1 MTSNKVLVALTL
13 LAAAACGGPQKIV
26 VNGIEVYENHWN
38 KAKADIQLRAVQEMS
53 CSPEQLDYTLLSRS
67 GRAPTVVTVRGCGK
81 TALYERNVQRAGLMS
96 MSSIWTLSS
105 VKDEAPALEGT
116 PGVVAPATL

>member
-1 MTSNKVLVALTL
+1 MKNKIMLVIVTL
-13 LAAAACGGPQKIV
+13 LAAAACGGPQKVV

-53 CSPEQLDYTLLSRS
+53 CSAEQLDYTLLSRS
-67 GRAPTVVTVRGCGK
+67 GRAPTVVTVKGCGK

-96 MSSIWTLSS
+96 MAGIWTLSS
-105 VKDEAPALEGT
+105 VQDDAPLVQT
-116 PGVVAPATL
+116 TL